1 MLRFFFFFSSR
12 RRHTR
17 YWRDWSSDV
26 CSSDLMSTQIEVAM
40 EKMVFRKT
48 NGQTGR
54 HLAVTPENSTMRHLS
69 YGRIILNSSK
79 PSISFSNGDRETG
92 LICLS
97 GKAVV
102 KAAGKEFELGKFDA
116 IYVPR
121 DSS

>member
-1 MLRFFFFFSSR
+1 
-12 RRHTR
+12 
-17 YWRDWSSDV
+17 
-26 CSSDLMSTQIEVAM
+26 MSTQTQVAF
-40 EKMVFRKT
+40 EKMIFRKT
-48 NGQTGR
+48 NTQMGR
-54 HLAVTPENSTMRHLS
+54 HLSVTPENSTMRHLS

-121 DSS
+121 DSSVEISANSSV